1 MKSKPGVFQRSLF
14 GGESVPGQGT
24 LFDGLT
30 PVTDPGARRL
40 PEQQETTGCKPD
52 LGQELSR
59 DLEAKAPAGD
69 RFAGIDDLALLR
81 QLVLKCRQCSLRQG
95 ARGVVFGEGNP
106 EAEIMFVGEGPGKT
120 EDEMGRPFVG
130 RAGQLLD
137 LMLKS
142 HGFSREE
149 TFIANIVKCRP
160 PGNRLP
166 SPDEVQACL
175 PNLMAQIR
183 IIRPKIIVALGA
195 LASQTLINPGLR
207 VTRDRGKWFEK
218 DGISYLVTFH
228 PAAVLRDERNKRRLI
243 WEDFLSLKQKHAEL
257 CR

>member
-1 MKSKPGVFQRSLF
+1 M
-14 GGESVPGQGT
+14 
-24 LFDGLT
+24 
-30 PVTDPGARRL
+30 
-40 PEQQETTGCKPD
+40 
-52 LGQELSR
+52 
-59 DLEAKAPAGD
+59 
-69 RFAGIDDLALLR
+69 DDLDLLR
-81 QLVLKCRQCSLRQG
+81 QTVLKCRQCCLREG

-106 EAEIMFVGEGPGKT
+106 KADIMFVGEGPGKT

-149 TFIANIVKCRP
+149 IFIANIVKCRP

-166 SPDEVQACL
+166 TPQEVEACL

-183 IIRPKIIVALGA
+183 VIRPKIIVTLGA

-218 DGISYLVTFH
+218 DGISYIVTFH
-228 PAAVLRDERNKRRLI
+228 PAAVLRDERNKKRLI
-243 WEDFLSLKQKHAEL
+243 WEDFGSLKRKYAEL
-257 CR
+257 CG